1 MEAETRIWCLV
12 PAPSVCGAVGP
23 PQPGR
28 IRKEVW
34 MNGRIGAIG
43 DDIEGQLK
51 VSALIFSTSARES
64 WRRRVARAPSRAI
77 YNGP

>member
-1 MEAETRIWCLV
+1 
-12 PAPSVCGAVGP
+12 
-23 PQPGR
+23 
-28 IRKEVW
+28 
-34 MNGRIGAIG
+34 MNGMIGAIG